1 MFLHPAKYLVP
12 PFQCWDMIEQLRLQT
27 LIFCSTLEV
36 KMRKK
41 VASLPSTFD
50 DVCSLCEWPLPID
63 PLFEQKTQ

>member
-1 MFLHPAKYLVP
+1 
-12 PFQCWDMIEQLRLQT
+12 MIEQLRLQT